1 MAKRMRIRRAK
12 TKPDFD
18 RSVRTSPS
26 PTSSLMTR
34 SLRSVLAALL
44 VAVFAV
50 WSAAGAAQTLPA
62 APPSGTPATPAATP
76 SETQEQLTARVDALA
91 GKLAD
96 VEKQLDKVDV
106 NEATLDRIGVD
117 MAPLALEAQT
127 LVDRL
132 APRVT
137 ALKARVDQLGPK
149 TDKESADVAA
159 ARDTLLKTYD
169 GADGLL
175 KRAKLLEVNAQ
186 QDTTWAAKRQRALF
200 TISLF
205 QRSASLL
212 SPQLWRKVAAETPG
226 NISDTTRVVQA
237 WLTGFNDGLTGGKL
251 VTFWVLVLGV
261 LVLYWPLTRLA
272 KRFVNRESKIE
283 RPDTWHKIIAA
294 CWTSASVA
302 GAMIAVMYG
311 VVYVFSFFAAPDP
324 RVMPLFAAMQ
334 AGVVRIAV
342 AAGLARGILAPGKS
356 RWRLLN
362 LDDTT
367 ADKLIRIAVGVAII
381 VSGAKVIEALNDVIY
396 ASLEFSV
403 AARGVGALLVAAAL
417 TAAMVDLGAG
427 PEAENP
433 DHEVSATQAASGGSQ
448 RRDWYGLIRA
458 GTWALILLLV
468 VAVLVG
474 FSPFASFLVDQIVLV
489 AGTLAL
495 LFLLVRLV
503 DKACE
508 LGFKPGSPF
517 GRNLIYTVGMR
528 RETLGQLSILLSGAA
543 RVALIGLA
551 MLIVAAPWGMQS
563 TDISGNLSAIFFGFK
578 VGDVTISVEG
588 IVIAIV
594 SFLVVLAVT
603 RGVQNW
609 LEDRYLPQTRLDSG
623 LRNSI
628 KTSLGYVGVI
638 LALSV
643 AAANL
648 GVDFQKLAIVAGAL
662 SVGIG
667 FGLQSIVNNFVS
679 GLILLWERA
688 VRVGDWVV
696 VGSDQGY
703 VRKIN
708 VRSTEIETFDRAAV
722 IVPNSNLVSGVV
734 KNLMRADKVGRLS
747 IEVTVHSSADP
758 EKVRETLVDIARDN
772 DSVSSFPA
780 PQVRFTDLKAGAM
793 TFELFCF
800 VSDVESIARTKSD
813 LYFELY
819 KQFKAAKFFDGPA
832 PAPTGIDIIGL
843 DRLEAVLKESRAQ
856 LNAPERPAPPA
867 RKAS

>member
-1 MAKRMRIRRAK
+1 
-12 TKPDFD
+12 
-18 RSVRTSPS
+18 
-26 PTSSLMTR
+26 MTR
-34 SLRSVLAALL
+34 PLRSLLATLL
-44 VAVFAV
+44 VGTLVA
-50 WSAAGAAQTLPA
+50 WSAAGLAQ
-62 APPSGTPATPAATP
+62 TPAAAAPAP

-91 GKLAD
+91 GKLAG
-96 VEKQLDKVDV
+96 VEKELDKVDV
-106 NEATLDRIGVD
+106 NEGELDKIAADV
-117 MAPLALEAQT
+117 APLALDAQA
-127 LVDRL
+127 LVERL
-132 APRVT
+132 VPRV
-137 ALKARVDQLGPK
+137 AAFKARVDQLGPK
-149 TDKESADVAA
+149 PADKAAAETEDVAKE
-159 ARDTLLKTYD
+159 RVTLQATYD
-169 GADGLL
+169 AADGLL

-186 QDTTWAAKRQRALF
+186 QDTAYVAKRQRALF
-200 TISLF
+200 TVSLF

-212 SPQLWRKVAAETPG
+212 SPQLWRKVAADTPD
-226 NISDTTRVVQA
+226 NVSEATRV
-237 WLTGFNDGLTGGKL
+237 FNDWIVDFNAGLTGGKL
-251 VTFWVLVLGV
+251 VTFWVLVLGMV
-261 LVLYWPLTRLA
+261 VLYWPLSRLGRRLLHRDTA
-272 KRFVNRESKIE
+272 LAAPDVK
-283 RPDTWHKIIAA
+283 PDTWHKIIAA

-311 VVYVFSFFAAPDP
+311 IVYVFSFFTVPDG
-324 RVMPLFAAMQ
+324 RVLPLFYAMQ
-334 AGVVRIAV
+334 AGVVRIAL
-342 AAGLARGILAPGKS
+342 AAGFSRGILAPGKS
-356 RWRLLN
+356 RWRLVN

-367 ADKLIRIAVGVAII
+367 CDKLVRIIVGVAII
-381 VSGAKVIEALNDVIY
+381 VSGAKLIEALNTVIY
-396 ASLEFSV
+396 ASIDFSV
-403 AARGVGALLVAAAL
+403 AARGVGALLVAIAL
-417 TAAMVDLGAG
+417 ALAMVDLGRD

-433 DHEVSATQAASGGSQ
+433 DREEATDASTTRGA
-448 RRDWYGLIRA
+448 WYGLIRA
-458 GTWALILLLV
+458 GTWGLVIVIV
-468 VAVLVG
+468 VAVLAG
-474 FSPFASFLVDQIVLV
+474 YSPFASFLVDQIVLV
-489 AGTLAL
+489 AGTLAV
-495 LFLLVRLV
+495 LFLLIRLI

-508 LGFKPGSPF
+508 LSLRPSSPV
-517 GRNLIYTVGMR
+517 GRNLIYTVGLR
-528 RETLGQLSILLSGAA
+528 RETLGQMSILLAGVA

-551 MLIVAAPWGMQS
+551 LLVVAAPWGMQS
-563 TDISGNLSAIFFGFK
+563 TDISGNLRAIFFGFK
-578 VGDVTISVEG
+578 IGDVTISVEG

-594 SFLVVLAVT
+594 SFVVVLAAT
-603 RGVQNW
+603 RAVQSW
-609 LEDRYLPQTRLDSG
+609 LEDRYLPQTRLDAG

-638 LALSV
+638 LALSL

-708 VRSTEIETFDRAAV
+708 VRSTEIETFDRASV

-758 EKVRETLVDIARDN
+758 EAVRETLIDIARDN
-772 DSVSSFPA
+772 DAVASFPV

-800 VSDVESIARTKSD
+800 VSDVEGMARTKSD

-819 KQFKAAKFFDGPA
+819 KRFTAAGFFNGPA

-843 DRLEAVLKESRAQ
+843 DRLEKLIETSRA
-856 LNAPERPAPPA
+856 PAEPA
-867 RKAS
+867 ARSRKAG

>member
-1 MAKRMRIRRAK
+1 
-12 TKPDFD
+12 
-18 RSVRTSPS
+18 
-26 PTSSLMTR
+26 MTR
-34 SLRSVLAALL
+34 SLRPLLAALL
-44 VAVFAV
+44 AVLLAIG
-50 WSAAGAAQTLPA
+50 SAAGVAQTTAPAASPA
-62 APPSGTPATPAATP
+62 APAAAPAP

-96 VEKQLDKVDV
+96 VEKELDKVDV
-106 NEATLDRIGVD
+106 SAPTLDKVSAE
-117 MAPLALEAQT
+117 MVPLAQEAQA

-149 TDKESADVAA
+149 PEKGPAEAADVAT
-159 ARDTLLKTYD
+159 ARDTLQKTYD

-175 KRAKLLEVNAQ
+175 KRAKLLQVNAQ
-186 QDTTWAAKRQRALF
+186 QDITWAAKRQRALF
-200 TISLF
+200 TVSLF

-226 NISDTTRVVQA
+226 NISDTTRVFQD
-237 WLTGFNDGLTGGKL
+237 WLSGFNDGLTGGRL
-251 VTFWVLVLGV
+251 VAFWVLVLGV

-272 KRFVNRESKIE
+272 RRFVARESKIE
-283 RPDTWHKIIAA
+283 RPDTWHKIVAA

-311 VVYVFSFFAAPDP
+311 VVYVFSFFAAPDT
-324 RVMPLFAAMQ
+324 RVVPLFTAMQ
-334 AGVVRIAV
+334 AGIVRIAL
-342 AAGLARGILAPGKS
+342 AAGFARGLLAPGKS

-367 ADKLIRIAVGVAII
+367 CDKLVRIVVGVAII
-381 VSGAKVIEALNDVIY
+381 VSGTKVIEALNAVIY

-403 AARGVGALLVAAAL
+403 AARGIGALLVAAAL
-417 TAAMVDLGAG
+417 TAAMIDLGAS

-433 DHEVSATQAASGGSQ
+433 DHEAAGTSQ
-448 RRDWYGLIRA
+448 RRDWYGLVRGGI
-458 GTWALILLLV
+458 WALTLVIVAAIL
-468 VAVLVG
+468 AG

-495 LFLLVRLV
+495 LFLLIRLI

-508 LGFKPGSPF
+508 LGFRPSSAV

-528 RETLGQLSILLSGAA
+528 RETLGQLSILLAGFA

-551 MLIVAAPWGMQS
+551 LLIVAAPWGMQS

-588 IVIAIV
+588 IVVAIV

-603 RGVQNW
+603 RGVQTW

-638 LALSV
+638 LAVSV

-747 IEVTVHSSADP
+747 IEVTVHSTADP

-772 DSVSSFPA
+772 DTVSSFPA

-800 VSDVESIARTKSD
+800 VSDVENMARTKSD
-813 LYFELY
+813 LYFDLY
-819 KQFKAAKFFDGPA
+819 KRFTEQGFFNGPA
-832 PAPTGIDIIGL
+832 PPPTGIDIIGL
-843 DRLEAVLKESRAQ
+843 DRLEAILKESRAQ

>member
-1 MAKRMRIRRAK
+1 MIR
-12 TKPDFD
+12 FF
-18 RSVRTSPS
+18 
-26 PTSSLMTR
+26 
-34 SLRSVLAALL
+34 RSVLVVALVL
-44 VAVFAV
+44 A
-50 WSAAGAAQTLPA
+50 SAGAIHALPA
-62 APPSGTPATPAATP
+62 VNVPATS
-76 SETQEQLTARVDALA
+76 SETQEQLTARIEALA
-91 GKLAD
+91 GKLTA
-96 VEKQLDKVDV
+96 VEKELDKVDV
-106 NEATLDRIGVD
+106 NEEALQKTAAEMV
-117 MAPLALEAQT
+117 PLTQEAQA
-127 LVDRL
+127 LVERL
-132 APRVT
+132 TPRVA
-137 ALKARVDQLGPK
+137 ALKARVEQLGPK
-149 TDKESADVAA
+149 PEKGPAEPADVAMQ
-159 ARDTLLKTYD
+159 RDTLQKTYD
-169 GADGLL
+169 GEDGLL

-186 QDTTWAAKRQRALF
+186 QDTAWVAKRQRALF
-200 TISLF
+200 TFSLF

-212 SPQLWRKVAAETPG
+212 SPQLWRKVAADTPD
-226 NISDTTRVVQA
+226 NVAEATQI
-237 WLTGFNDGLTGGKL
+237 FNNWVADFNSGLTGGKL
-251 VTFWVLVLGV
+251 VAFWMLVLGV
-261 LVLYWPLTRLA
+261 VVLYWPLSRFAQRLLHRETRIDERDA
-272 KRFVNRESKIE
+272 KPDAKPDGK
-283 RPDTWHKIIAA
+283 PDTWHKIVAA
-294 CWTSASVA
+294 CWTSVSVA

-311 VVYVFSFFAAPDP
+311 IVYVFSFFTVSDS
-324 RVMPLFAAMQ
+324 RVMPLFYAMQ
-334 AGVVRIAV
+334 AGVARIALS
-342 AAGLARGILAPGKS
+342 AGFSRGILAPGKS
-356 RWRLLN
+356 RWRLVN

-367 ADKLIRIAVGVAII
+367 CDKLVRIVVGVAII
-381 VSGAKVIEALNDVIY
+381 VSGAKVIEALNAVIY

-417 TAAMVDLGAG
+417 AAAMIDLGRD

-433 DHEVSATQAASGGSQ
+433 DRESGTDASKQ
-448 RRDWYGLIRA
+448 RGQWYGLVRA
-458 GTWALILLLV
+458 GTWALILV
-468 VAVLVG
+468 IVAAVLAG
-474 FSPFASFLVDQIVLV
+474 YSPFASFLVDQVVLV

-495 LFLLVRLV
+495 LFLLVRLI

-508 LGFKPGSPF
+508 LSLRPSSPV

-528 RETLGQLSILLSGAA
+528 RETLGQLSILLAGGA
-543 RVALIGLA
+543 RVALVGLA
-551 MLIVAAPWGMQS
+551 LLVVAAPWGMQS
-563 TDISGNLSAIFFGFK
+563 TDVSGNLRAIFFGFK
-578 VGDVTISVEG
+578 IGDVTVSVEG

-594 SFLVVLAVT
+594 SFIAVLAAT
-603 RGVQNW
+603 RAVQGW
-609 LEDRYLPQTRLDSG
+609 LEDRYLPQTRLDAG
-623 LRNSI
+623 MRNSI
-628 KTSLGYVGVI
+628 KTSLGYLGVV
-638 LALSV
+638 LALSL

-708 VRSTEIETFDRAAV
+708 VRSTEIETFDRASV

-772 DSVSSFPA
+772 DAVSSFPA

-800 VSDVESIARTKSD
+800 VSDVEAIARTKSD

-819 KQFKAAKFFDGPA
+819 KRFTTAGFFNGPA

-843 DRLEAVLKESRAQ
+843 DRLEALLKESPDTGRRASG
-856 LNAPERPAPPA
+856 AVT
-867 RKAS
+867 